1 MRVLYFTILLI
12 FCTSS
17 NSLAKSNVIYGG
29 FSFGSILPENTLTK
43 YVHDRSNGQSMID
56 KALLN
61 AVKKINNKSFDVS
74 FDLLK
79 DGLSED
85 DQNVLVLVLD
95 DETIN
100 YITIAGDNLTRTDII
115 LNFQVIFFNAKNN
128 YLNASIP
135 IEVTKVLNS
144 SKPLSQERLINEL
157 QEIYKNEVMKYFV
170 QLVDKF
176 ELKNKY
182 NNRIGVTK
190 VIFEEKAKTF
200 ISENKKN
207 NDIFKKN
214 KFAKSLSSYLSFNNN
229 IAVVPYSQDRTS
241 SSIMIKFEN
250 SSREIKL
257 PDPDYHIHL
266 TIRGFK
272 SILFDEGNIDE
283 QWIYGSYVN
292 IKLIQPDLDKIYFDE
307 KFKNGLNVEFSK
319 RSTNNKESFEWIF
332 YLDSLKILFDSFSKQ
347 TIKLDKKW
355 LKNANDSKKIKKSF
369 KQLNEIYEKCK

>member
-1 MRVLYFTILLI
+1 MRAFYILFLLV
-12 FCTSS
+12 FFSS
-17 NSLAKSNVIYGG
+17 NSLAKSNVTYGG
-29 FSFGSILPENTLTK
+29 FSFGSILPENSLTRF
-43 YVHDRSNGQSMID
+43 VHDRSNGQSIID
-56 KALLN
+56 KALLD
-61 AVKKINNKSFDVS
+61 AVKKINNESFNVS

-95 DETIN
+95 DENIN
-100 YITIAGDNLTRTDII
+100 YITIVGDNLTRTDII

-128 YLNASIP
+128 YLTASIP
-135 IEVTKVLNS
+135 IEFTKILNS
-144 SKPLSQERLINEL
+144 SKPFSQKELINEL
-157 QEIYKNEVMKYFV
+157 EEIYKNEVMKYFV
-170 QLVDKF
+170 ELIDKF

-190 VIFEEKAKTF
+190 VIFEEKAENF
-200 ISENKKN
+200 ISKNKKN

-214 KFAKSLSSYLSFNNN
+214 KFAKSLSSFLSFNNN
-229 IAVVPYSQDRTS
+229 IAIVPYSQDRTS

-257 PDPDYHIHL
+257 PNPDYHIHL

-292 IKLIQPDLDKIYFDE
+292 IKLIQPDLDKVYFDE
-307 KFKNGLNVEFSK
+307 RFKNGLNVEFSK
-319 RSTNNKESFEWIF
+319 RSTKNKESFEWIF
-332 YLDSLKILFDSFSKQ
+332 YLDSLKLLFDSFSKQ
-347 TIKLDKKW
+347 TIELDKKW
-355 LKNANDSKKIKKSF
+355 LKNSNDSKKIKKSF
-369 KQLNEIYEKCK
+369 KKLNEIYEKCK

>member
-1 MRVLYFTILLI
+1 MRVLYLILILV
-12 FCTSS
+12 FF
-17 NSLAKSNVIYGG
+17 NSKSALAKSNVIYGG

-43 YVHDRSNGQSMID
+43 YVHDRSNGQSIID
-56 KALLN
+56 EALLD
-61 AVKKINNKSFDVS
+61 AVKKINNKSFNVS

-144 SKPLSQERLINEL
+144 SKPLSEERLINEL

-241 SSIMIKFEN
+241 NSIMIKFEN
-250 SSREIKL
+250 STREIKL

-292 IKLIQPDLDKIYFDE
+292 IKLIQPDLDKVYFDE
-307 KFKNGLNVEFSK
+307 RFKNGLNVEFSK

-347 TIKLDKKW
+347 TIILDKKW
-355 LKNANDSKKIKKSF
+355 LKNANDNKKIKKSF
-369 KQLNEIYEKCK
+369 KKLNEIYEKCK

>member
-1 MRVLYFTILLI
+1 MFLVFFST
-12 FCTSS
+12 
-17 NSLAKSNVIYGG
+17 NSLAKSNVTYGG
-29 FSFGSILPENTLTK
+29 FSFGSILPKNSLTK
-43 YVHDRSNGQSMID
+43 FVHDRSNGQSIID
-56 KALLN
+56 KALLD
-61 AVKKINNKSFDVS
+61 AVKKINNKNFNIS

-79 DGLSED
+79 NGLSED

-100 YITIAGDNLTRTDII
+100 YITIDGDNLTRTDII

-144 SKPLSQERLINEL
+144 SKPLSQEKLISEL
-157 QEIYKNEVMKYFV
+157 KEIYKNEVMKYFV
-170 QLVDKF
+170 ELVNKF

-190 VIFEEKAKTF
+190 VIFEEKAKAF
-200 ISENKKN
+200 ISKNEKN

-214 KFAKSLSSYLSFNNN
+214 KFAKSLSSFLSFNNN
-229 IAVVPYSQDRTS
+229 IAIVPYSQDRTS
-241 SSIMIKFEN
+241 RSIMIKFEN

-257 PDPDYHIHL
+257 PNPDYHIHL

-272 SILFDEGNIDE
+272 SILFDQGNIDE

-292 IKLIQPDLDKIYFDE
+292 IKLIQPDLDKVYFNE
-307 KFKNGLNVEFSK
+307 RFKNALNVEFSK
-319 RSTNNKESFEWIF
+319 RSTKNKESFEWIF

-355 LKNANDSKKIKKSF
+355 LKNSNDSKKIKKSF

>member
-1 MRVLYFTILLI
+1 MRVLYFIFFLI

-56 KALLN
+56 KALLDT
-61 AVKKINNKSFDVS
+61 VKKINNKSFDVS

-144 SKPLSQERLINEL
+144 SKPLSEERLINEL

-200 ISENKKN
+200 ISKN

-250 SSREIKL
+250 STREIKL

-307 KFKNGLNVEFSK
+307 RFKNGLNVEFSK
-319 RSTNNKESFEWIF
+319 RSTKNKESFEWIF

-347 TIKLDKKW
+347 TIELDKKW
-355 LKNANDSKKIKKSF
+355 LKNSNDSKKIKKSF

>member
-61 AVKKINNKSFDVS
+61 TVKKINNKSFDVS

-157 QEIYKNEVMKYFV
+157 QEIYKNEVMKYFL

-200 ISENKKN
+200 ISKNKKN

-241 SSIMIKFEN
+241 SSIIIKFEN
-250 SSREIKL
+250 SSRKIKL
-257 PDPDYHIHL
+257 PNPDYHIHL

-292 IKLIQPDLDKIYFDE
+292 IKLIQPDLDKVYFDE
-307 KFKNGLNVEFSK
+307 KFKNGLNIEFSK

-332 YLDSLKILFDSFSKQ
+332 YLDSLKLLFDSFSKQ

-369 KQLNEIYEKCK
+369 KKLNEIYEKCK

>member
-1 MRVLYFTILLI
+1 MRVLYLIFFLI

-43 YVHDRSNGQSMID
+43 YVHDRSNGKSMID

-79 DGLSED
+79 DGLSEE

-250 SSREIKL
+250 STREIKL

-319 RSTNNKESFEWIF
+319 RSTKNKESFEWIF
-332 YLDSLKILFDSFSKQ
+332 YLDSLKVLFDTFSKQ

-355 LKNANDSKKIKKSF
+355 LKNSNDSKKIKKSF

>member
-1 MRVLYFTILLI
+1 MKVIYLL
-12 FCTSS
+12 FFLVFFST
-17 NSLAKSNVIYGG
+17 NSLAKSNVTYGG
-29 FSFGSILPENTLTK
+29 FSFGSILPENSLTK
-43 YVHDRSNGQSMID
+43 FVHDRSNGQSIID
-56 KALLN
+56 KALLD
-61 AVKKINNKSFDVS
+61 AVKKINNKSFNVS

-100 YITIAGDNLTRTDII
+100 YITIDGDNLTRTDII

-144 SKPLSQERLINEL
+144 SKPLSRERLISEL
-157 QEIYKNEVMKYFV
+157 KEIYKNEVMKYFV
-170 QLVDKF
+170 ELVNKF

-190 VIFEEKAKTF
+190 VIFEEKAKAF
-200 ISENKKN
+200 ISKNKKN

-214 KFAKSLSSYLSFNNN
+214 KFAKSLSSFLSFNNN
-229 IAVVPYSQDRTS
+229 IAIVPYSQDRTS
-241 SSIMIKFEN
+241 RSIMIKFEN

-257 PDPDYHIHL
+257 PNPDYHIHL

-272 SILFDEGNIDE
+272 SILFDEGNIDQ

-292 IKLIQPDLDKIYFDE
+292 IKLIQPDLDKVYFDE
-307 KFKNGLNVEFSK
+307 RFKNALNVEFSK
-319 RSTNNKESFEWIF
+319 RSTKNKESFEWIF
-332 YLDSLKILFDSFSKQ
+332 YLDSLKVLFDSFSKQ
-347 TIKLDKKW
+347 TIELDKKW
-355 LKNANDSKKIKKSF
+355 LKNSNDSKKIKKSF

>member
-1 MRVLYFTILLI
+1 MKTIYLI
-12 FCTSS
+12 LFLVFFST
-17 NSLAKSNVIYGG
+17 NSLAKSNVTYGG
-29 FSFGSILPENTLTK
+29 FSFGSILPENSLTK
-43 YVHDRSNGQSMID
+43 FVHDRSNGQSIID
-56 KALLN
+56 KALLD
-61 AVKKINNKSFDVS
+61 AVKKINNKNFNIS

-79 DGLSED
+79 NGLSED

-100 YITIAGDNLTRTDII
+100 YITIDGDNLTRTDII

-144 SKPLSQERLINEL
+144 SKPLSQERLIIEL
-157 QEIYKNEVMKYFV
+157 KEIYKNEVMKYFV
-170 QLVDKF
+170 QLVNKF

-190 VIFEEKAKTF
+190 VIFEEKAKAF
-200 ISENKKN
+200 ISKNEKN

-214 KFAKSLSSYLSFNNN
+214 KFAKSLSSFLSFNNN
-229 IAVVPYSQDRTS
+229 IAIVPYSQDRTS
-241 SSIMIKFEN
+241 RSIMIKFEN

-257 PDPDYHIHL
+257 PNPDYHIHL

-292 IKLIQPDLDKIYFDE
+292 IKLIQPDLDKVYFDE
-307 KFKNGLNVEFSK
+307 RFKNALNVEFSK
-319 RSTNNKESFEWIF
+319 RSTKNKESFEWIF

-347 TIKLDKKW
+347 TIELDKKW
-355 LKNANDSKKIKKSF
+355 LKNSNDSKKIKKSF

>member
-200 ISENKKN
+200 ISRNKKN
-207 NDIFKKN
+207 NNIFKKN

-250 SSREIKL
+250 STREIKL